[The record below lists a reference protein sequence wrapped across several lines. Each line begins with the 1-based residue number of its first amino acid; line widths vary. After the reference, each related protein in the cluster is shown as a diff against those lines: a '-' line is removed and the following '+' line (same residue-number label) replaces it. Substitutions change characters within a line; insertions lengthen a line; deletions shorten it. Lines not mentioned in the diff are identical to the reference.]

1 MIAAPSEVPRAAL
14 LSLEHAVLERVA
26 TGDTLAAALDYLC
39 RRVEEMAPGVVA
51 TIILV
56 KDGKLRPVAAPS
68 MPEALG
74 RAIDGIPIGPSVGS
88 CGTAAWT
95 GEAVVAADMRT
106 DPLWRDFLYLPVPKQ
121 LVACWSSPIK
131 SRAGKVIGT
140 FAFYFREKRGPS
152 KLEEQ
157 IVATCVHLCAVAI
170 ESDMAWSET
179 RRLAYEDTLTG
190 LMNRSAF
197 QERATQALRHAE
209 AGGPPVAFH
218 VIDVDEF
225 KDVNDSLGHDV
236 GDMLLV
242 AIAGRLRSVVGHEGL
257 VARLGGDEFAVLQP
271 HAPRER
277 AADLAWRVLDAF
289 ATPFPVDDRQIAVNA
304 SIGIA
309 VAPDD
314 GSQLAEIM
322 KHADLALYGAKATGR
337 GRARFFTPDLAE
349 NMRRRRALANDLKQA
364 LDNGELALVYQP
376 IVCLRSQAL
385 VGFEALMRWNSP
397 ARGEV
402 LPSQFIALAE
412 DNGLIHAIGRWLLKE
427 ACTQA
432 KRWPDAI
439 DISVN
444 ISPVQLRVAGF
455 AADARRIVAE
465 SGLSPSR
472 VVLEITESA
481 VLDTDA
487 TTRECLVALRQAG
500 FRVSLDDFGTGYS
513 SLKALRVVEI
523 DKIKIDKAFVGE
535 FNIAEASTSI
545 VHAIVAIARSLG
557 IRTTAEGIEA
567 AEQAVQ
573 LAAEGC
579 DEGQGYYFS
588 RPLAAEAAYAFTRT
602 HQAHEALP
610 RAASA

>member
-1 MIAAPSEVPRAAL
+1 
-14 LSLEHAVLERVA
+14 
-26 TGDTLAAALDYLC
+26 
-39 RRVEEMAPGVVA
+39 
-51 TIILV
+51 
-56 KDGKLRPVAAPS
+56 
-68 MPEALG
+68 
-74 RAIDGIPIGPSVGS
+74 
-88 CGTAAWT
+88 
-95 GEAVVAADMRT
+95 
-106 DPLWRDFLYLPVPKQ
+106 
-121 LVACWSSPIK
+121 
-131 SRAGKVIGT
+131 
-140 FAFYFREKRGPS
+140 
-152 KLEEQ
+152 
-157 IVATCVHLCAVAI
+157 
-170 ESDMAWSET
+170 
-179 RRLAYEDTLTG
+179 
-190 LMNRSAF
+190 
-197 QERATQALRHAE
+197 
-209 AGGPPVAFH
+209 
-218 VIDVDEF
+218 
-225 KDVNDSLGHDV
+225 
-236 GDMLLV
+236 
-242 AIAGRLRSVVGHEGL
+242 
-257 VARLGGDEFAVLQP
+257 
-271 HAPRER
+271 
-277 AADLAWRVLDAF
+277 
-289 ATPFPVDDRQIAVNA
+289 
-304 SIGIA
+304 
-309 VAPDD
+309 
-314 GSQLAEIM
+314 M

-455 AADARRIVAE
+455 AADARRIVME